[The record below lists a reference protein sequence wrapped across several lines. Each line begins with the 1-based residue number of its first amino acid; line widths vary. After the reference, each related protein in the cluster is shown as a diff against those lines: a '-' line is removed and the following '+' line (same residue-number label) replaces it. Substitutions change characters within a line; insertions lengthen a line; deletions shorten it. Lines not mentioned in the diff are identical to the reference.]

1 MAADPKGSRH
11 RGSDTRHVQ
20 HEDRRKIILDAA
32 IRCFEKKGPSTT
44 IDEIAAA
51 ANITRRT
58 IYHYFKSK
66 TDIWRSATIQHSCDQ
81 LLCMRAV
88 VNQEQSFPAFV
99 AECTIYMIESLPK
112 QAFHKLQ
119 ISDGLGLKIG
129 HVYFTSSEVKTTW
142 VDTFKPHYI
151 NALRERSINP
161 ELTLDEI
168 TAWSGRVILS
178 HVQYPD
184 SGQNQ
189 EDIRNN
195 INLFF
200 TNALRYGA

>member
-1 MAADPKGSRH
+1 MAEDRKGGSH
-11 RGSDTRHVQ
+11 RGSNTRHGQ

-32 IRCFEKKGPSTT
+32 IRCFEKNGLSTT

-58 IYHYFKSK
+58 VYHYFKSK
-66 TDIWRSATIQHSCDQ
+66 TDIWRSATIQHACDE
-81 LLCMRAV
+81 LLYMREV
-88 VNQEQSFPAFV
+88 VKQEQSFPAYV
-99 AECTIYMIESLPK
+99 AECTVYMIESLPK

-119 ISDGLGLKIG
+119 TNDGLGLQIG
-129 HVYFTSSEVKTTW
+129 HVYFTSSEVRTTW
-142 VDTFKPHYI
+142 VDTFQPHYI
-151 NALRERSINP
+151 SALRARSINP
-161 ELTLDEI
+161 ELSLDEI
-168 TAWSGRVILS
+168 IAWSGRVILS

-184 SGQNQ
+184 SVQDQ

-195 INLFF
+195 IRLFF

>member
-1 MAADPKGSRH
+1 MAENPKGATQ
-11 RGSDTRHVQ
+11 RGSKAPLQ
-20 HEDRRKIILDAA
+20 NESRRKIILDAA
-32 IRCFEKKGPSTT
+32 IACFEKNGPSTT

-58 IYHYFKSK
+58 VYHYFKSK
-66 TDIWRSATIQHSCDQ
+66 TDIWRSATIQHACDQ
-81 LLCMRAV
+81 LLCMRAAV
-88 VNQEQSFPAFV
+88 DHEQSFPDFV
-99 AECTIYMIESLPK
+99 TECTMYMIESLPK

-119 ISDGLGLKIG
+119 TSDGLGLQIG
-129 HVYFTSSEVKTTW
+129 HVYFTSSEVTTTW
-142 VDTFKPHYI
+142 IDTFQPHYI
-151 NALRERSINP
+151 SALRARSINP

-168 TAWSGRVILS
+168 ITWSGRVILS
-178 HVQYPD
+178 YVQYPD

-189 EDIRNN
+189 DEIRKN